1 MFYFT
6 GAFDGSRFSSEK
18 QRQWLDHGH
27 DFYAGITFEGT
38 EERIMLAW
46 CGNWAYARKL
56 SLRAGR
62 LCQTPYLLTQVL
74 SQSMVFEGEIT
85 LEQSWQLNKADGSIL
100 KLMISP
106 DKITLD
112 RTGSKLL
119 SSTTEL
125 LHLDYD
131 LEIQTAALY
140 HHDGLVEVFLNEGA
154 FVISE
159 SF

>member
-1 MFYFT
+1 
-6 GAFDGSRFSSEK
+6 
-18 QRQWLDHGH
+18 
-27 DFYAGITFEGT
+27 
-38 EERIMLAW
+38 
-46 CGNWAYARKL
+46 
-56 SLRAGR
+56 
-62 LCQTPYLLTQVL
+62 
-74 SQSMVFEGEIT
+74 MVFEGEIT

-154 FVISE
+154 FVITE
-159 SF
+159 RF